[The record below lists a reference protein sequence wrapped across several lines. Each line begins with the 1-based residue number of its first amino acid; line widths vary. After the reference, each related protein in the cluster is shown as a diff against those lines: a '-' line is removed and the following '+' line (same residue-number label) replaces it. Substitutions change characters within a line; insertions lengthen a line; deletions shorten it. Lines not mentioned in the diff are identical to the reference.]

1 MFYLKCQKKTLENS
15 VLYIWANK
23 NDLTEWCVSKYPC
36 LFEDFKQIATLKSIV
51 EETSS
56 LKMTI
61 EESSSNLKN
70 IIKMEKEK

>member
-1 MFYLKCQKKTLENS
+1 MFCLKCQKETPENS
-15 VLYIWANK
+15 VYYIWANK

-51 EETSS
+51 EEKSS

-61 EESSSNLKN
+61 VESSSNLKN
-70 IIKMEKEK
+70 IVKM